1 MRRVGDCRDNAVVE
15 GRFATLTEEL
25 LIDGVLAGREQAS
38 RELFEF
44 IEIWYNRQRRHSTLR
59 YRSPVEY
66 EREVLAVA

>member
-44 IEIWYNRQRRHSTLR
+44 IEMSRRVR
-59 YRSPVEY
+59 VED
-66 EREVLAVA
+66 R